1 MSPNPS
7 AIPAIVILG
16 SSALKL
22 AEKIRAALGEAEIHG
37 LAARGGDTDASFTEA
52 MPHIAETTV
61 NSATPTRKA
70 RLRPMVSPRRPPSS
84 ISPPKVST

>member
-1 MSPNPS
+1 MSPV
-7 AIPAIVILG
+7 PAIVILG

-52 MPHIAETTV
+52 MPHIAALFGEGRPIIGVVAERDPAAKTIG
-61 NSATPTRKA
+61 SCA
-70 RLRPMVSPRRPPSS
+70 RAPARD
-84 ISPPKVST
+84 